1 MSYYKPTLHMLGL
14 FHTIP
19 NHHYD
24 HCAFTGKVLRF
35 ARMMQAQGYNV
46 VEYSNGKSISGAYEQ
61 VEMLTEQ
68 EVQEFTNTVDNFMKL
83 AVISTPMW
91 QKFNDRLVPEMKKRV
106 KNGDIICHP
115 FGHSHTSLMHIFP
128 NAFHIETGIGYDS
141 ESFGA
146 FRIYESYAAMHY
158 HQGKTLYKDDK
169 GVITGAGRRG
179 NFYEWVVPNYYHP
192 EDWEPSYEKGKYLLF
207 FGRVY
212 EGKGMSIVSEMA
224 KHLNEEIIVAGM
236 GDITPFAHANLKY
249 IGPVVGQK
257 ERSDLL
263 RNAKAVIMPTL
274 YVEPFGGVNVEA
286 QMCGTP
292 VITVDYGAFTETVEH
307 GKTGFRCHT
316 LGDFLEAA
324 NQVNNLDRKYIADR
338 SRHLYSTDTVGRT
351 YDRIFMTVSDL
362 SKNGWYTKKSHFV
375 DKKNEFD
382 PSDVLET
389 LEYDE

>member
-91 QKFNDRLVPEMKKRV
+91 QKFNDRLVPEMQKRV

-115 FGHSHTSLMHIFP
+115 FGHSHTSLMQIFP

-146 FRIYESYAAMHY
+146 FRIYESY
-158 HQGKTLYKDDK
+158 
-169 GVITGAGRRG
+169 
-179 NFYEWVVPNYYHP
+179 
-192 EDWEPSYEKGKYLLF
+192 
-207 FGRVY
+207 
-212 EGKGMSIVSEMA
+212 
-224 KHLNEEIIVAGM
+224 
-236 GDITPFAHANLKY
+236 
-249 IGPVVGQK
+249 
-257 ERSDLL
+257 
-263 RNAKAVIMPTL
+263 
-274 YVEPFGGVNVEA
+274 
-286 QMCGTP
+286 
-292 VITVDYGAFTETVEH
+292 
-307 GKTGFRCHT
+307 
-316 LGDFLEAA
+316 
-324 NQVNNLDRKYIADR
+324 
-338 SRHLYSTDTVGRT
+338 
-351 YDRIFMTVSDL
+351 
-362 SKNGWYTKKSHFV
+362 HFV
-375 DKKNEFD
+375 CFFQH
-382 PSDVLET
+382 
-389 LEYDE
+389 